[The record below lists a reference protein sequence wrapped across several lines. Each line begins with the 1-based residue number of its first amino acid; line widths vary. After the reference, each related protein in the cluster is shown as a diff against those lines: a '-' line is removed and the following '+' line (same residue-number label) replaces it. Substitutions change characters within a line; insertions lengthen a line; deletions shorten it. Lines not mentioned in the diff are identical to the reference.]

1 MASVKKIVGDV
12 VGKWLFRELFIE
24 AIDDVAPRFRRLSL
38 AGPDLKG
45 VSFSAGDKVQVLL
58 DAGFRT
64 YTPFAFDAESG
75 RMSFLVFDHGDTPGS
90 VWGRN
95 AKVGDS
101 FRVFGPR
108 GSLPLASWDTPAVIF
123 GDETSFAVARSLRE
137 HRGGV
142 STIRCVF
149 EVSDMSAAATAVS
162 ALELQN
168 ADLVQRQPG
177 DAHTG
182 EVAAR
187 VRAAL
192 EKSAGGKLAL
202 TGKAQSIQSLQ
213 RELKAQPVSYAG
225 QKAKAYWAPGKRG
238 LD

>member
-12 VGKWLFRELFIE
+12 FGKWLFREVGIDAIE
-24 AIDDVAPRFRRLSL
+24 EVAPRFRRLSL
-38 AGPDLKG
+38 VGDSLRGAG
-45 VSFSAGDKVQVLL
+45 FSAGDKVQVLL

-64 YTPFAFDAESG
+64 YTPFGFDADKG
-75 RMSFLVFDHGDTPGS
+75 AMSFLVYSHGDTPGS
-90 VWGRN
+90 TWGRE

-101 FRVFGPR
+101 FRIFGPR
-108 GSLPLASWDTPAVIF
+108 GSLPLASWDAPAVIF

-137 HRGGV
+137 HRGGA

-149 EVSDMSAAATAVS
+149 EVSDVHAAVTTVA
-162 ALELQN
+162 ALGLQN
-168 ADLVQRQPG
+168 ADLVERQPD
-177 DAHTG
+177 DAHAS
-182 EVAAR
+182 EVATR

-192 EKSAGGKLAL
+192 ERSGGGKLAL

-213 RELKAQPVSYAG
+213 RELRARAPSYAG
-225 QKAKAYWAPGKRG
+225 QKAKAYWAPGRRG

>member
-1 MASVKKIVGDV
+1 MASVKKIFGDV
-12 VGKWLFRELFIE
+12 VGKWLFRELSIE

-38 AGPDLKG
+38 IGEGLKG
-45 VSFSAGDKVQVLL
+45 ASFSAGDKVQVVL

-64 YTPFAFDAESG
+64 YTPFAFDGQKGA
-75 RMSFLVFDHGDTPGS
+75 MSFLVYSHGDTPGAT
-90 VWGRN
+90 WGRE

-101 FRVFGPR
+101 LRVFGPR

-137 HRGGV
+137 HRGGA

-149 EVSDMSAAATAVS
+149 EVSDVKAAAMALAS
-162 ALELQN
+162 LELPN
-168 ADLVQRQPG
+168 VDLVEREPSDG
-177 DAHTG
+177 HLA

-187 VRAAL
+187 VRSAL
-192 EKSAGGKLAL
+192 ERTAGGKLAL

-213 RELKAQPVSYAG
+213 RELKAHPVAHAG
-225 QKAKAYWAPGKRG
+225 QKSKAYWAPGKRG